1 MEENKNSSDILNTK
15 TGNNQRPKGTVS
27 PAKVTI
33 ASVVVKTKDKEGKK
47 MTTPLAQFMVKH
59 PEKDDLIILSKVQLI
74 ENKKII
80 NKGFWVET
88 DDDGN
93 FFKGSAVSVVL
104 EYLKC
109 DTLSD
114 TYGKEMDT
122 IEESEESPYLCLKAY

>member
-1 MEENKNSSDILNTK
+1 MEENENSSDILNTK
-15 TGNNQRPKGTVS
+15 TGDNERPKGTVS

-33 ASVVVKTKDKEGKK
+33 ASVVIKTKDKEGKT

-59 PEKDDLIILSKVQLI
+59 PEKDDLIVLSKVQLI

-88 DDDGN
+88 DEDGN

-109 DTLSD
+109 NTLAD

>member
-1 MEENKNSSDILNTK
+1 MEENQNSSDILNIK
-15 TGNNQRPKGTVS
+15 TGNNERPKGTVS

-33 ASVVVKTKDKEGKK
+33 GSVVIKTKDKEGKT
-47 MTTPLAQFMVKH
+47 MLTPLAQFMVKH
-59 PEKDDLIILSKVQLI
+59 PEKDDLIIISKVQLI

-93 FFKGSAVSVVL
+93 FYKGSAVSTVL
-104 EYLKC
+104 EVLGCK
-109 DTLSD
+109 TLAD
-114 TYGKEMDT
+114 TYGKEIDT